1 MVFGKPLNSQPV
13 IRAKL
18 ASMISRVEACQNWF
32 ESITH
37 QMNNVLVFYIDHFIP
52 FCSPYIQMT
61 YDETSDKLA
70 GPIGLLKQY
79 VRALYQFSL
88 LTNFNQICITDRSR
102 NCRRWDLLYELK
114 LDVFLDVSVRADA
127 TQVFG
132 GRALTMTGMGK
143 IIEGV
148 RFFTSFFLL
157 FVSTYALLTA
167 VPSHLGL

>member
-1 MVFGKPLNSQPV
+1 
-13 IRAKL
+13 
-18 ASMISRVEACQNWF
+18 
-32 ESITH
+32 
-37 QMNNVLVFYIDHFIP
+37 
-52 FCSPYIQMT
+52 MT

-79 VRALYQFSL
+79 VRALYWFSL

-114 LDVFLDVSVRADA
+114 LDVYLDISVRADA

-148 RFFTSFFLL
+148 RFFHIIL
-157 FVSTYALLTA
+157 VSTCINVFIIDCSTIAPRALMQ
-167 VPSHLGL
+167 VSGFSGLVLVQI